1 MAFKSSLFPSGRGTL
16 GDGYSNVYPSATSS
30 NTLNT
35 ASKTRTAI
43 DPFVGGELWR
53 WGQSPGSVHVATP
66 FHDSANVGYE
76 TTWSHIEGGNGNHF
90 VIGLKN
96 DATLWSW
103 GTNEYGELGRGLSM
117 TPGSINRSSPTQIIN
132 GLNGSIND
140 SWRQISCGY
149 DHIFGLTTRGAPYS
163 WGRNQYGQLGLNN
176 VTNQNEPQLPMINI
190 SSSLRPMSGVDIS
203 AGAEHSHFIVQIN
216 ITNSL
221 NSSAGAPKG
230 SKLLFA
236 AGRNNVGQLGDNSTI
251 NRSSPRQIGSD
262 TTWKMVSSGYDHT
275 HAIKDNGS
283 LWAWGS
289 DYHGQSAVGS
299 DVYRS
304 SPAQVGSDTN
314 WLLVSA
320 GYKYTMAI
328 KTDGTLWGWG
338 LNDFGE
344 IGDGREFIGP
354 TGYNRI
360 SPVQIGT
367 NNNWV
372 SVQAGLSGSTVT
384 SAIKSDGTA
393 WMWGY
398 NATKE
403 IANPYVTGDVSS
415 PVLITGMVDYKW
427 KQLGTKG
434 GPGFGRGLHGI
445 TLL

>member
-1 MAFKSSLFPSGRGTL
+1 MAFKSSLFSSRVTL
-16 GDGYSNVYPSATSS
+16 NDGYSNVYPSATSS
-30 NTLNT
+30 NTLNS

-90 VIGLKN
+90 VLGLKN
-96 DATLWSW
+96 DGTLWSW
-103 GTNEYGELGRGLSM
+103 GTNEYGELGANLSM
-117 TPGSINRSSPTQIIN
+117 TPGTINRSSPTQIIN
-132 GLNGSIND
+132 GLNGTIGD
-140 SWRQISCGY
+140 GWRQISCGY
-149 DHIFGLTTRGAPYS
+149 NHNLGLTTKSSLYS
-163 WGRNQYGQLGLNN
+163 WGRNEYGQLGLNN
-176 VTNQNEPQLPMINI
+176 TTNLAEAQLPIINI
-190 SSSLRPMSGVDIS
+190 SASLRPMIAVDIS
-203 AGAEHSHFIVQIN
+203 AGAEHSHFIVQTT
-216 ITNSL
+216 ITNFS

-262 TTWKMVSSGYDHT
+262 TTWKMVSCGYDHT
-275 HAIKDNGS
+275 MAIKDDGT
-283 LWAWGS
+283 LWGWGS
-289 DYHGQSAVGS
+289 DFYGQTGTQWGS
-299 DVYRS
+299 YRS
-304 SPAQVGSDTN
+304 SPAQVTNSGTN

-320 GYKYTMAI
+320 GYQYTMGI

-338 LNDFGE
+338 SNNWGE
-344 IGDGREFIGP
+344 LGQREFFP
-354 TGYNRI
+354 PFGYNVN
-360 SPVQIGT
+360 SPVQVGT
-367 NNNWV
+367 NTNWIT
-372 SVQAGLSGSTVT
+372 VQACLNPSAVT
-384 SAIKSDGTA
+384 SAIKTDGTA

-398 NATKE
+398 NTSKE
-403 IANPYVTGDVSS
+403 VANPYVTGDISS